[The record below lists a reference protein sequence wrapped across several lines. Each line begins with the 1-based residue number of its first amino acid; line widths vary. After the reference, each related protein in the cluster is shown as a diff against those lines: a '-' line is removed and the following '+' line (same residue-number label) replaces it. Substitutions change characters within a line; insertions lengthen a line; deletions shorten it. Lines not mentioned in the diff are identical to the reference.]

1 MILRNTSR
9 VLALTALVFAPAA
22 ARAQSGDS
30 AVAQALFDDAKVL
43 LADGHAVEACPKL
56 EESQRLDPRSGTLIN
71 LASCYEQTGRLAS
84 AWGRYIDAATA
95 AKASGNPERE
105 AVARERAAALA
116 PRLSKLLITV
126 APVTRSLQG
135 LELTRDG
142 VALGVAAWGAAL
154 PSDAGEHQVVAKAP
168 GYAPFQTKVAV
179 VGEGKTTTL
188 NVPELTA
195 LASTQPPTTEP
206 PPPPTSHGLGS
217 MRVAALVAGGVGV
230 VGVGLGTAFGLASKA
245 KHDEANK
252 YCSGAACTDSRGVTA
267 GDTAQ
272 TDGNISTIAMIV
284 GGVGLAAGVT
294 LWLTAP
300 KRNSDSPGAPAAS
313 IGFGFGSVQ
322 VKGAF

>member
-1 MILRNTSR
+1 MANGR
-9 VLALTALVFAPAA
+9 
-22 ARAQSGDS
+22 
-30 AVAQALFDDAKVL
+30 
-43 LADGHAVEACPKL
+43 AVEACPKL

-84 AWGRYIDAATA
+84 AWGRYVDAATA

-126 APVTRSLQG
+126 APATRSLQG

-168 GYAPFQTKVAV
+168 GYAAFETKVTV
-179 VGEGKTTTL
+179 VGEGQTTTL

-195 LASTQPPTTEP
+195 LASKPPQAAGQPTP
-206 PPPPTSHGLGS
+206 SHSLGTA
-217 MRVAALVAGGVGV
+217 RVAALVAGGIGV

-245 KHDEANK
+245 KHDEAAK
-252 YCSGAACTDSRGVTA
+252 YCPATACSDNRGVTA
-267 GDTAQ
+267 GNAAQ

-300 KRNSDSPGAPAAS
+300 TPNSDSPSAPATA
-313 IGFGFGSVQ
+313 IGLGFGTVQ
-322 VKGAF
+322 LKGAF